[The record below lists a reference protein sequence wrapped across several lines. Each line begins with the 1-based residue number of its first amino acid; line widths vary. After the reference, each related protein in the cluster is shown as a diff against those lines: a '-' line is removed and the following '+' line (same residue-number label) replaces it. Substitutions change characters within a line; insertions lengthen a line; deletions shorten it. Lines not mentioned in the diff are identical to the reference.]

1 MPDLWE
7 ASPVHSAWE
16 AECGEGWGRRG
27 YIHLSGRGLG
37 TQVPGDDRT
46 CSSGHCDSGLEFGV
60 GPGHCREPHPE
71 FTRSIPGELPPSQW
85 ASLPSGGG
93 SGGGMGRLSG
103 RFSWGGG
110 RGCSSL
116 WGRAVPTCGALTC
129 EEADTPQA
137 RVQGHLDLRALVL
150 GQDHP
155 LLQVEPVVGADC
167 DAQEPQAADGKDA
180 AQQGQRL
187 PPAAA
192 HLPRGRRA
200 ACGQGSGLWKQEWG
214 GELTVAATALRR
226 PRCGAWG
233 RKLKSTPSG

>member
-1 MPDLWE
+1 MGKG
-7 ASPVHSAWE
+7 
-16 AECGEGWGRRG
+16 GEDVATFISQVGGWGHRSQGTTGPALVDTVTQGLSLEWALVTAGSPTQNSRG
-27 YIHLSGRGLG
+27 PS
-37 TQVPGDDRT
+37 PGNFPPP
-46 CSSGHCDSGLEFGV
+46 SGHLFPVV
-60 GPGHCREPHPE
+60 GEV
-71 FTRSIPGELPPSQW
+71 
-85 ASLPSGGG
+85 
-93 SGGGMGRLSG
+93 GGGMGRLSG